1 MPITPNKTRSGEV
14 AQSPRHSRSSAEAP
28 RSQPSSVLEASLS
41 VAPMALFS
49 ELKLPANVQKAI
61 ADLGFVKPTP
71 IQAMA
76 IPVALTKRD
85 LVGVAQTGTGKTA
98 AFSIPMLVTLSENP
112 GKTALILVPTRE
124 LALQIDE
131 FWKGLTKFSP
141 NMHSVILIGGVA
153 MSPQIRGLQRKP
165 RVIIATPG
173 RLCDHL
179 QRRTMDLKTTEILV
193 LDEADRML
201 DMGFAPQL
209 NTIVRHLPT
218 ARQTLFF
225 TATWAG
231 EMDGL
236 AKKYLRNPERV
247 TIGAVSTAAP
257 KVEQSIIKI
266 SVAAK
271 NEGLLDEVNSREGT
285 ILIFART
292 QSRTDRV
299 ARYLLSYGVEVG
311 RIHGG
316 RSQAQRTAAMDGFR
330 KGAIRVL
337 VATDIAA
344 RGIDVNDIGHVINY
358 DLPQVPEDY
367 IHRIGRTGRAGG
379 TGKAI
384 SFVTPEDRKQ
394 WEEIYRLLKRGGTSV
409 GVLTVAPAPATRPE
423 PIVPPKPAHI
433 GGGNGGGRGFH
444 QGRRNGGGN
453 GGGRGNSGRGGGGGR
468 GGRGGRDG
476 GGSSFAR
483 PSGGGIQIL
492 NDPFKARGPIAAN

>member
-1 MPITPNKTRSGEV
+1 MSTTPIS
-14 AQSPRHSRSSAEAP
+14 
-28 RSQPSSVLEASLS
+28 
-41 VAPMALFS
+41 LFS
-49 ELKLPANVQKAI
+49 QLKLPKNVEQAI
-61 ADLGFVKPTP
+61 QALGFTKPTP
-71 IQAMA
+71 IQAGA
-76 IPVALTKRD
+76 IPVALTKKD
-85 LVGVAQTGTGKTA
+85 LIGVAQTGTGKTA
-98 AFSIPMLVTLSENP
+98 AFSIPMLVTLSESP

-153 MSPQIRGLQRKP
+153 MSPQVRGLQRKP

-209 NTIVRHLPT
+209 NTIVRQLPA

-225 TATWAG
+225 TATWSS

-257 KVEQSIIKI
+257 KVDQSIIKI

-271 NEGLLDEVNSREGT
+271 NEGLLDEVNAREGT

-299 ARYLLSYGVEVG
+299 ARYLLSYGVDVG

-316 RSQAQRTAAMDGFR
+316 RSQAQRTAALDSFR

-344 RGIDVNDIGHVINY
+344 RGIDVLDIGHVINY

-367 IHRIGRTGRAGG
+367 IHRIGRTGRAGA
-379 TGKAI
+379 TGKAV
-384 SFVTPEDRKQ
+384 SFVTPEDRSQ
-394 WEEIYRLLKRGGTSV
+394 WEEIYRLLKRGGTMV
-409 GVLTVAPAPATRPE
+409 AVAAVAPAPASRPE
-423 PIVPPKPAHI
+423 PIVPPKPI
-433 GGGNGGGRGFH
+433 GQGNGGGGRNFNGRRDNRGGRGNGGGQGQGGPRGNGGGRS
-444 QGRRNGGGN
+444 GGN
-453 GGGRGNSGRGGGGGR
+453 GGRTGFGRDNRGSGNDRSASPFRGGDEPQLIR
-468 GGRGGRDG
+468 T
-476 GGSSFAR
+476 S
-483 PSGGGIQIL
+483 GGIQML
-492 NDPFKARGPIAAN
+492 NDPFKNRIAAN

>member
-1 MPITPNKTRSGEV
+1 MSTNPIS
-14 AQSPRHSRSSAEAP
+14 
-28 RSQPSSVLEASLS
+28 
-41 VAPMALFS
+41 LFS
-49 ELKLPANVQKAI
+49 ELHLPKNVQQAI
-61 ADLGFVKPTP
+61 QSLGFTKPTP
-71 IQAMA
+71 IQAGA
-76 IPVALTKRD
+76 IPVALTKKD
-85 LVGVAQTGTGKTA
+85 LIGVAQTGTGKTA
-98 AFSIPMLVTLSENP
+98 AFTIPMLITLSENA

-141 NMHSVILIGGVA
+141 GMHSVILIGGVA

-209 NTIVRHLPT
+209 NTIVRQLPT

-225 TATWAG
+225 TATWSS

-257 KVEQSIIKI
+257 KVDQSIIKI
-266 SVAAK
+266 SVGLK

-316 RSQAQRTAAMDGFR
+316 RSQAQRTSAMDGFR

-344 RGIDVNDIGHVINY
+344 RGIDVTDIGHVINY

-367 IHRIGRTGRAGG
+367 IHRIGRTGRAGL
-379 TGKAI
+379 TGKAV

-394 WEEIYRLLKRGGTSV
+394 WEEIYRLLKRGGTQV
-409 GVLTVAPAPATRPE
+409 AVIAVAPPPANRPE
-423 PIVPPKPAHI
+423 PIHAPKPPSQNQ
-433 GGGNGGGRGFH
+433 GPRGGGRDF
-444 QGRRNGGGN
+444 GRRRDGGRGNNGGGN
-453 GGGRGNSGRGGGGGR
+453 GGGRSSGGGR
-468 GGRGGRDG
+468 NSGGGRSSGGGYGRDNRGFG
-476 GGSSFAR
+476 GGSDRPAGTER
-483 PSGGGIQIL
+483 PSGGIQMI
-492 NDPFKARGPIAAN
+492 NDPFKSRIVSAG

>member
-1 MPITPNKTRSGEV
+1 
-14 AQSPRHSRSSAEAP
+14 
-28 RSQPSSVLEASLS
+28 
-41 VAPMALFS
+41 
-49 ELKLPANVQKAI
+49 
-61 ADLGFVKPTP
+61 LGFTKPTP
-71 IQAMA
+71 IQAGA
-76 IPVALTKRD
+76 IPVALMKKD
-85 LVGVAQTGTGKTA
+85 LIGVAQTGTGKTA
-98 AFSIPMLVTLSENP
+98 AFSIPMLVTLSQAP

-141 NMHSVILIGGVA
+141 GMHSVILIGGVA
-153 MSPQIRGLQRKP
+153 MSPQVRGLQRKP

-179 QRRTMDLKTTEILV
+179 QRRTMDLKSTEILV

-209 NTIVRHLPT
+209 NTIVRQLPT

-225 TATWAG
+225 TATWSN

-236 AKKYLRNPERV
+236 AKKYLKNPERV

-266 SVAAK
+266 SVGAK
-271 NEGLLDEVNSREGT
+271 NEGLLDEVNARAGT

-299 ARYLLSYGVEVG
+299 ARYLLSYGVDVG

-316 RSQAQRTAAMDGFR
+316 RSQAQRTSALDSFR

-344 RGIDVNDIGHVINY
+344 RGIDVTDIGHVINY

-367 IHRIGRTGRAGG
+367 IHRIGRTGRAGL
-379 TGKAI
+379 TGKAV
-384 SFVTPEDRKQ
+384 SFVTPEDRGQ
-394 WEEIYRLLKRGGTSV
+394 WEEVYRLLKRGGTQV
-409 GVLTVAPAPATRPE
+409 AVAQVAPPPANRPE
-423 PIVPPKPAHI
+423 PIHAPKPPSQNHGPRGGGRDFNRRREGGGRGNGR
-433 GGGNGGGRGFH
+433 GGGNGGGRH
-444 QGRRNGGGN
+444 S
-453 GGGRGNSGRGGGGGR
+453 GGGRNSGSGGQGP
-468 GGRGGRDG
+468 
-476 GGSSFAR
+476 STFR
-483 PSGGGIQIL
+483 PTGGGIQIL
-492 NDPFKARGPIAAN
+492 NDPFKVRST

>member
-1 MPITPNKTRSGEV
+1 MSTNPIS
-14 AQSPRHSRSSAEAP
+14 
-28 RSQPSSVLEASLS
+28 
-41 VAPMALFS
+41 LFS
-49 ELKLPANVQKAI
+49 ELKLPQNVQQAI
-61 ADLGFVKPTP
+61 TALGFVKPTP
-71 IQAMA
+71 IQAAA
-76 IPVALTKRD
+76 IPVALTKKD
-85 LVGVAQTGTGKTA
+85 LIGVAQTGTGKTA
-98 AFSIPMLVTLSENP
+98 AFSIPMLITLSQAP

-141 NMHSVILIGGVA
+141 GMHSVILIGGVA

-179 QRRTMDLKTTEILV
+179 QRRTMDLRSTEILV

-209 NTIVRHLPT
+209 NTIVRQLQT
-218 ARQTLFF
+218 ERQTLFF
-225 TATWAG
+225 TATWSN

-236 AKKYLRNPERV
+236 AKKYLRNPQRV

-266 SVAAK
+266 STGLK
-271 NEGLLDEVNSREGT
+271 NEGLLDEVNAREGT

-292 QSRTDRV
+292 QARTDRV

-316 RSQAQRTAAMDGFR
+316 RSQAQRTSAMDGFR

-344 RGIDVNDIGHVINY
+344 RGIDVTDIGHVINY

-367 IHRIGRTGRAGG
+367 IHRIGRTGRAGL
-379 TGKAI
+379 TGKAV
-384 SFVTPEDRKQ
+384 SFITPEDRSQ
-394 WEEIYRLLKRGGTSV
+394 WEEIYRLLKRGGTQV
-409 GVLTVAPAPATRPE
+409 AVIAVAPAPTSRPE
-423 PIVPPKPAHI
+423 PIAPPKPI
-433 GGGNGGGRGFH
+433 GQGNGGGGRNF
-444 QGRRNGGGN
+444 QGRRDNRGGRGN
-453 GGGRGNSGRGGGGGR
+453 GGGQGQGGGRSGGNSGRGGPGRDNR
-468 GGRGGRDG
+468 GGNDRSASSASSTFRGGEEPQLVRT
-476 GGSSFAR
+476 S
-483 PSGGGIQIL
+483 GGIQML
-492 NDPFKARGPIAAN
+492 NDPFKSRIAAR